1 MLVVIAMLKMLLYPN
16 MRIYIVSS
24 KGAQAQETFLKLE
37 DIAKQRIESIPS
49 LKDIFINEVVKG
61 TNSDGFSHDKASF
74 KVSVFNGS
82 STFTLNSVPD
92 NIRGKR
98 AELLLIDESA
108 FCGDDLITAILP
120 FIAQSTDFKIST
132 DKSFDTR
139 TLRKQVP
146 TQLIYSSSANSV
158 EGRHY
163 NAYREF
169 AMRMIMGDS
178 RYFACDIP
186 CDVPLAPMVD
196 GEKTAPLLDRQQVD
210 DDMRANPDKA
220 QREYYNKFQA
230 DGGESQIIKWGAI
243 RRNESFTL
251 PQMANNG
258 NERFVL
264 ALDPARTTDN
274 SILSAMKIVYDDD
287 IGYYGEVVNCTN
299 LVDLGKRKKTPMRA
313 PEQIKHIKQAMLDYN
328 GSAPDYS
335 NIDAVMIDSGSGGG
349 GISAFADSFI
359 EDWVDEQGVLR
370 AGIIDPTHEQYEDML
385 GDFPNAKQIARL
397 ISPTKYKTQMV
408 GELIELMRNDLIKF
422 PKEYDGKVEIPIGIG
437 DSEDKD
443 EVDIEYKVLSVEEQ
457 VALINLDIMKT
468 EATSIHK
475 FENPE
480 KTSVRY
486 ALPKEKERVL
496 SDDRFY
502 TLIML
507 AHYLYE
513 LRRDDQ
519 RNKNKRPR
527 HSLRDYFFTN
537 QGD

>member
-1 MLVVIAMLKMLLYPN
+1 MLCVMGMLKMLLYPN

-24 KGAQAQETFLKLE
+24 KGSQAQETFLVLE
-37 DIAKQRIESIPS
+37 KIAKKQINSIPS

-61 TNSDGFSHDKASF
+61 TNSDGFSHDKTSF
-74 KVSVFNGS
+74 KVSTFNGS
-82 STFTLNSVPD
+82 TTFTLNSVPD
-92 NIRGKR
+92 NVRGKR
-98 AELLLIDESA
+98 AELLLVDESA
-108 FCGDDLITAILP
+108 FCSDDFITVVLP
-120 FIAQSTDFKIST
+120 FIVQSTDFKLST
-132 DKSFDTR
+132 DKSFDIR
-139 TLRKQVP
+139 NMRKQVP
-146 TQLIYSSSANSV
+146 TQLVYSSSANSV

-163 NAYREF
+163 EAYREF

-196 GEKTAPLLDRQQVD
+196 GEKTSPLLDRQQVD

-258 NERFVL
+258 NDRFVL

-328 GSAPDYS
+328 GNAPDYS

-437 DSEDKD
+437 DSEDRD
-443 EVDIEYKVLSVEEQ
+443 DVDIEYKVLSVEEQ